1 MDLKVKKEILALHK
15 NFVDWYNG
23 KISKSVFDD
32 KITSYFDANFKV
44 VFPDGSVYT
53 KDTLSKLI
61 YDDYNTSN
69 DFGIKI
75 KDLKLENLGE
85 GYVIAT
91 YKEYQYAGRKIE
103 LRLNTLSVLKKDATG
118 ITWLHMHETKIQ

>member
-1 MDLKVKKEILALHK
+1 MHK

-23 KISKSVFDD
+23 KIFKSVFDD
-32 KITSYFDANFKV
+32 KITSYFDASFKV

-91 YKEYQYAGRKIE
+91 YKEYQYAGRKN
-103 LRLNTLSVLKKDATG
+103 RA
-118 ITWLHMHETKIQ
+118 